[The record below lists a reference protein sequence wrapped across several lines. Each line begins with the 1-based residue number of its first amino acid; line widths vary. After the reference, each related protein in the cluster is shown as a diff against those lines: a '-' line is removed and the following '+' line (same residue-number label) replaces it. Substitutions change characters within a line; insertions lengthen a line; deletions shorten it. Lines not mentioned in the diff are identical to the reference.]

1 MSLKTK
7 VLFSAAFLSA
17 ALAAGIASA
26 ATYTVGTGATYR
38 PFEFE
43 TAQKELV
50 GFDVDLMK
58 EIAKAGG
65 FEVEFI
71 NTPWDAIFAGLNN
84 GDRDIIMSGITI
96 TEKRQQSI
104 DFSRP
109 YFLAHQL
116 ILTNADLKI
125 SSLKELKGKLIAV
138 VNASAGDVAASAEFG
153 KASTNIRRF
162 DNTPLAL
169 EELANGG
176 VDAMIG
182 DVGVLQWYVKQNPE
196 KKFNQCR
203 DPGFAEQYFG
213 IGIRKGNTKV
223 LEDVN
228 RGLEKTIE
236 SGAYN
241 EVYRKWFGS
250 DAPKLP

>member
-1 MSLKTK
+1 MSFKSK
-7 VLFSAAFLSA
+7 AVLTAAFLSA
-17 ALAAGIASA
+17 TLAAGIASA
-26 ATYTVGTGATYR
+26 ATYNVGTGATYR
-38 PFEFE
+38 PFEYE
-43 TAQKELV
+43 TPSKELT

-58 EIAKAGG
+58 EIAKAGD
-65 FEVEFI
+65 FEVKFI
-71 NTPWDAIFAGLNN
+71 NTPWSAIFAGLNN
-84 GDRDIIMSGITI
+84 GDLDIIMSGITI
-96 TEKRQQSI
+96 TEKRQQAI

-116 ILTNADLKI
+116 IVTNSNLKI
-125 SSLKELKGKLIAV
+125 SGLKDLKGKLIAV

-153 KASTNIRRF
+153 KSSPNIRRF

-182 DVGVLQWYVKQNPE
+182 DVGVLQWYVKQNPS
-196 KKFNQCR
+196 KNFNQCR

-213 IGIRKGNTKV
+213 IGIRKGNQQV
-223 LEDVN
+223 LDDVN
-228 RGLEKTIE
+228 RGLEKAIA

-241 EVYRKWFGS
+241 EVYRKWFGT